1 MSPLVFRAISDWAAL
16 RPRPLDS
23 ARGMPEW
30 IRRVVIVA
38 SCLCVAIGVRAL
50 LGQGPGAAPVAT
62 LYPAVAVAALLGG
75 GWSGLATA
83 ALGWVA
89 AWYFFFDPPGSL
101 FLTQPQVISV
111 GLFALSSAVL
121 ISGSVWLRE
130 TIRTVEQSEAR
141 YRALIDASTDVV
153 ALTDGNGAWH
163 ERNMAWEAIT
173 GARWPEYGEKRW
185 LSSVHEEDRQELQT
199 MLRMA
204 EGEAVNA
211 QVRIWSCQDEG
222 WRWFRMRTVAILGHR
237 GKTDDRI
244 ISFTDVHDRKLLRE
258 QQELVTGELR
268 HRLKNLLAVIQALL
282 NNSLPR
288 NNPAAAALA
297 DKFMARLRAL
307 ESAGDLVIAAN
318 WHDVDLG
325 AVVRGV
331 LAPFIDAN
339 KTKFAI
345 HGPPLL
351 VHEQT
356 AGGIGLACHELATNA
371 LKYGALSTDGGRVAI
386 QWAVEAAGADERVE
400 WSWTE
405 SNGPTVEGPEEHG
418 FGVRVVRAAVARE
431 RDGAVDLEFRPEGAR
446 CRMTFMRARR
456 SDALPEKEGRTL
468 SAPR

>member
-1 MSPLVFRAISDWAAL
+1 MRRAA
-16 RPRPLDS
+16 
-23 ARGMPEW
+23 
-30 IRRVVIVA
+30 IVA
-38 SCLCVAIGVRAL
+38 ACLCVAIAVRAL
-50 LGQGPGAAPVAT
+50 LGQEPGATPFAT
-62 LYPAVAVAALLGG
+62 FYPAVAVAALLGG
-75 GWSGLATA
+75 FWSGLATSI
-83 ALGWVA
+83 LGWVA

-101 FLTQPQVISV
+101 ALSEPQLISA
-111 GLFALSSAVL
+111 GLFALSSTIL

-130 TIRTVEQSEAR
+130 TIRALEQSETR

-163 ERNMAWEAIT
+163 ERNLAWESTT
-173 GARWPEYGEKRW
+173 GGQWPDYSGERW
-185 LSSVHEEDRQELQT
+185 LSSVHEDDRQELKAL
-199 MLRMA
+199 LRMA
-204 EGEAVNA
+204 EGELVNA
-211 QVRIWSCQDEG
+211 QVRIWSCQEKE
-222 WRWFRMRTVAILGHR
+222 WRWFRMRTVAILGRR
-237 GKTDDRI
+237 GQTDDRI
-244 ISFTDVHDRKLLRE
+244 ISFADIHDRKLLRE

-288 NNPAAAALA
+288 NNPVAAALA

-325 AVVRGV
+325 AVVRGA

-339 KTKFAI
+339 KAKFAI
-345 HGPPLL
+345 QGTPLL

-371 LKYGALSTDGGRVAI
+371 LKYGALSGDGGRVTI
-386 QWAVEAAGADERVE
+386 DWTLEPAGADERVV
-400 WSWTE
+400 WTWTE
-405 SNGPTVEGPEEHG
+405 SHGPAVTPPEEQG

-431 RDGAVDLEFRPEGAR
+431 RDNAVDLEFHPEGVR
-446 CRMTFMRARR
+446 CRMTFVRACKPG
-456 SDALPEKEGRTL
+456 APLAEKEGRTL

>member
-16 RPRPLDS
+16 RPQQSDS
-23 ARGMPEW
+23 SRWMPEW
-30 IRRVVIVA
+30 VRRAVVVA

-50 LGQGPGAAPVAT
+50 LNPEPGATPFAT
-62 LYPAVAVAALLGG
+62 FYPAVAVAAMLGG
-75 GWSGLATA
+75 FWSGLATSV
-83 ALGWVA
+83 LGWAA

-101 FLTQPQVISV
+101 ALTQPQIISA

-121 ISGSVWLRE
+121 IAGSVWLRE
-130 TIRTVEQSEAR
+130 TIRAVVQSEAR
-141 YRALIDASTDVV
+141 YRALVDASTDVV

-163 ERNMAWEAIT
+163 ERNLAWEAIT
-173 GARWPEYGEKRW
+173 GARWPDYSEKRW
-185 LSSVHEEDRQELQT
+185 LSSVHDEDRQELQT
-199 MLRMA
+199 TLRMA
-204 EGEAVNA
+204 EGEPVNA
-211 QVRIWSCQDEG
+211 QVRIWSHQDET
-222 WRWFRMRTVAILGHR
+222 WRWFRMRTVAILGHK
-237 GKTDDRI
+237 GQTDDRI
-244 ISFTDVHDRKLLRE
+244 ISFSDVHDRKLLRE
-258 QQELVTGELR
+258 QQALLTGELR

-325 AVVRGV
+325 AVVRGA

-339 KTKFAI
+339 KAKFAI
-345 HGPPLL
+345 QGPQLL

-371 LKYGALSTDGGRVAI
+371 LKYGALSAEGGRVAI
-386 QWAVEAAGADERVE
+386 GWTVKAVGSDELVE
-400 WSWTE
+400 WTWSE
-405 SNGPTVEGPEEHG
+405 SGGPTVAEPEEHG

-431 RDGAVDLEFRPEGAR
+431 REGNVDLEFRPEGVR
-446 CRMTFMRARR
+446 CRMTF
-456 SDALPEKEGRTL
+456 LRTAAEPL
-468 SAPR
+468 KK